1 MIYVAD
7 TRCLVGTGI
16 SNATASSESDK
27 VTIAT
32 LEAELKEV
40 RATAARAEARAKE
53 EEEKKA
59 KSISLLKAVR
69 QKLLKAEKDKEE
81 LEIMRDAYK
90 SSEDALKAELRQRT
104 QRFES
109 ELMSTRSGQEREIS
123 RLKASFDREA
133 QSIRVAA
140 DREASAKRGQYELDM
155 LNLRSA
161 QTRELQQRDA
171 RIGMLETSLRD
182 LRREKDSLFE
192 QLQAKQAEVE
202 SATTSQERAQVAYD
216 ELQYELKDAR
226 DRIAALQEEVHSF
239 KKARLDQTRDEGHT
253 RRLLSELESNN
264 ADRIQGYEDR
274 IRTLEKERSE
284 VEESMAKKLQDKL
297 REVEK
302 MRREIE
308 RRDAENSEETSRRE
322 ERQERI
328 ERAEKQNL
336 VLQDKVNALEM
347 LLNEARLEISRVKE
361 EQVR

>member
-1 MIYVAD
+1 MQ
-7 TRCLVGTGI
+7 I
-16 SNATASSESDK
+16 SIILTPKPAGSTEAAARDESDNL
-27 VTIAT
+27 TIST

-40 RATAARAEARAKE
+40 RAAATRAEAKAKE

-81 LEIMRDAYK
+81 SEVMRDAFK
-90 SSEDALKAELRQRT
+90 ASEEALKSELRQRT
-104 QRFES
+104 QRLEN
-109 ELMSTRSGQEREIS
+109 EIMSTRSGQEREIS

-133 QSIRVAA
+133 QSIRAAA
-140 DREASAKRGQYELDM
+140 DREAAAKRGQYELDM

-161 QTRELQQRDA
+161 QSRELQQRDG
-171 RIGMLETSLRD
+171 RIGMLETNLRD
-182 LRREKDSLFE
+182 LRREKDALFA

-264 ADRIQGYEDR
+264 ADRIKGFEDR

-284 VEESMAKKLQDKL
+284 AEDNMAKKLQEKL
-297 REVEK
+297 REVEN

-308 RRDAENSEETSRRE
+308 RRDAENSEETHRRE
-322 ERQERI
+322 ERQQRV
-328 ERAEKQNL
+328 ERAEKQNIA
-336 VLQDKVNALEM
+336 LQDKVNALEM
-347 LLNEARLEISRVKE
+347 LLNEARIEISRVKE
-361 EQVR
+361 EQVS

>member
-1 MIYVAD
+1 M
-7 TRCLVGTGI
+7 
-16 SNATASSESDK
+16 
-27 VTIAT
+27 
-32 LEAELKEV
+32 EAELKEV
-40 RATAARAEARAKE
+40 RAIATRAEAKAKE

-274 IRTLEKERSE
+274 IRALEKERSE
-284 VEESMAKKLQDKL
+284 AEESMAKKLQDKL

-322 ERQERI
+322 ERQQRI

-336 VLQDKVNALEM
+336 ALQDKVNALEM